1 MKSKVLCVT
10 IQLSID
16 DELLFKL
23 LSYKYTVNG
32 EYRGLKELNFWLSFD
47 GWKIKTVQTAIVDN
61 TQLLSQASQELIKNP
76 LFFRF
81 ISVSDEGHTHTQFIN
96 TTGGLA
102 AKS

>member
-32 EYRGLKELNFWLSFD
+32 EYRGLKELNLWLSFD
-47 GWKIKTVQTAIVDN
+47 GWKIKTVPAIVDN

-76 LFFRF
+76 LFSLYQCVRR
-81 ISVSDEGHTHTQFIN
+81 GPHTHS
-96 TTGGLA
+96 L
-102 AKS
+102 